1 MQNNKNSAQ
10 DCEHCKSETKH
21 KSEIALVNRIAG
33 QVNAVG
39 RMIEEDR
46 YCPDI
51 LNQVRAARSALK
63 TLESRILETHL
74 QSCVQEAFTS
84 GNKPSQ
90 NEKIREIIGLFTRYD
105 SAEK

>member
-1 MQNNKNSAQ
+1 MRKNDVQ

-21 KSEIALVNRIAG
+21 KNEIALVNRIAG

-39 RMIEEDR
+39 RMIEENR

-63 TLESRILETHL
+63 TLESRVLETHL

-84 GNKPSQ
+84 GNKQLQ
-90 NEKIREIIGLFTRYD
+90 NEKIQEIIGLFARYD

>member
-1 MQNNKNSAQ
+1 MHNNKNSEQ
-10 DCEHCKSETKH
+10 DCEHCKSEAKH

-39 RMIEEDR
+39 RMIEENR

-84 GNKPSQ
+84 GNKQSKKRK
-90 NEKIREIIGLFTRYD
+90 NTRDHRAFY
-105 SAEK
+105 SLR